1 MVDIEELKTIL
12 KKTKYTFTHTG
23 IKKKLIDLAIKH
35 GLVAKKAPRRKKVRI
50 PSLMN

>member
-23 IKKKLIDLAIKH
+23 IKKKVNRLGD
-35 GLVAKKAPRRKKVRI
+35 
-50 PSLMN
+50 